1 MAGHDGSGPPRRCPP
16 GFPKVW
22 ASFVE
27 AVVDTAH
34 ANGPAAPRRDP
45 EEAPSLATV
54 LPGVERLLAIG
65 DLHGDL
71 DKARRAFRLAGLVDD
86 RDRWAGGAAT
96 AVQVGDI
103 LDRGDAEI
111 QLFFWLER
119 LQRQAAAAGGAL
131 HVLNG
136 NHETMSAARDFRFAT
151 AGGLDEF
158 SRFARAHALELA
170 LKARCGCFGA
180 DGNTAAAAAAWRGEM
195 REFRRAEGADARYAA
210 LRPGTGPLARRFLAP
225 HPLVLQV
232 GATVF
237 AHGGV
242 LPVHA
247 AQGLPA
253 LNAAARAWLQ
263 GAAGER
269 PPRILTGRSAVV
281 WARDYSAEDAEACD
295 CAGLAESLARIPGA
309 ARMVVGHTIQ
319 QEGINSACGGRVFR
333 VDVGLSR
340 GCGDGLPAV
349 LEIRNDSVMQ
359 RLMEAPAPSPLPQGL
374 GAQEAAEQLGRQPVP
389 VPA

>member
-1 MAGHDGSGPPRRCPP
+1 MSLLNVPAPP
-16 GFPKVW
+16 
-22 ASFVE
+22 
-27 AVVDTAH
+27 
-34 ANGPAAPRRDP
+34 APSNNPFALSRFLP
-45 EEAPSLATV
+45 QAPSLATV

-242 LPVHA
+242 LP
-247 AQGLPA
+247 
-253 LNAAARAWLQ
+253 
-263 GAAGER
+263 
-269 PPRILTGRSAVV
+269 
-281 WARDYSAEDAEACD
+281 DAEACD